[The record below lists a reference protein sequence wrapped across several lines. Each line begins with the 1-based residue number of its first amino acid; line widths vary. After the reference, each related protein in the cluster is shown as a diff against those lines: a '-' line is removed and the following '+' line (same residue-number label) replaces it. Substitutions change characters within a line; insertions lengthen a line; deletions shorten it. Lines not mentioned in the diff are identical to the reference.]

1 MRIAVAISGGVD
13 SLRTAAILQARGH
26 EVFGLHMRLPADPGA
41 EQREVE
47 PTGAHKE
54 TQVHKLAARLAI
66 PVHFLDLRES
76 FRDLVIR
83 PFLAAYHR
91 GLTPN
96 PCVLCNPTV
105 KFGLLLD
112 HGRSLGAER
121 FATGHYAR
129 IEPPA
134 AAGGR
139 WRLLRGADERKDQSY
154 FLYRL
159 SQAQL
164 AQTLLP
170 LGDSSKEASR
180 RWAEAA
186 GFAPLIEP
194 ESQEIC
200 FIPGGHY
207 ADFLRRQAASNAG
220 NDDGPIVDRD
230 GTVLGRHH
238 GIFNYTIGQR
248 RGLGIPSTEP
258 YYVLTI
264 EPETHTV
271 VVGRAGDLNVSE
283 CRVREVNWVSI
294 EPSERPIDAQVRIR
308 NQHRPAAAIIEPT
321 ADDAVRVR
329 FETPQRAVTPGQAA
343 VFYQGDLLLG
353 GGTIAHQ
360 EP

>member
-1 MRIAVAISGGVD
+1 MRLSD
-13 SLRTAAILQARGH
+13 SLRSQAQAHHAEQVCHTLDIPFQIMDLRK
-26 EVFGLHMRLPADPGA
+26 VFGRY
-41 EQREVE
+41 
-47 PTGAHKE
+47 
-54 TQVHKLAARLAI
+54 
-66 PVHFLDLRES
+66 
-76 FRDLVIR
+76 VIDY
-83 PFLAAYHR
+83 FCQEYQH
-91 GLTPN
+91 GWTPN
-96 PCVLCNPTV
+96 PCIACNQHI
-105 KFGLLLD
+105 KFGALLNKVLSQGID
-112 HGRSLGAER
+112 YI
-121 FATGHYAR
+121 ATGHYAR
-129 IEPPA
+129 ISQSHGPELKLRA
-134 AAGGR
+134 QRGGSEITEDFAKDNLQPLKQVQGKYH
-139 WRLLRGADERKDQSY
+139 LLKGVDVSKDQSY

-283 CRVREVNWVSI
+283 CRVREVHWVSI